1 MLKTF
6 IENYKYD
13 FAKEKEVRKR
23 PTFYKDKDGKMQKT
37 TEDKWLDYVEWATV
51 LVALYKQGAT
61 SVGFGSDLH
70 PTKKNTLKIFL
81 VIDGVRYETDYPII
95 DGNSIISDPNQMNI
109 HKAELRGF
117 VKCTAIST
125 GLGLSLWQKEESH
138 LNELLPQEPKKE
150 KQEHEDNTIE
160 FLEWVSELDKCKT
173 ASDLGN
179 LYNSNK
185 SIVENTPNI
194 KALFIKK
201 KAEFEAKGKK

>member
-13 FAKEKEVRKR
+13 FAKENEVRKK
-23 PTFYKDKDGKMQKT
+23 PTFYRDKDNKLIKT

-51 LVALYKQGAT
+51 LFALYKQGAT
-61 SVGFGSDLH
+61 SVGFGSDIH

-95 DGNSIISDPNQMNI
+95 DGNTIISDPNQMNI

-138 LNELLPQEPKKE
+138 LNEILPQEPKKE
-150 KQEHEDNTIE
+150 KTEVEDNTIQ
-160 FLEWVSELDKCKT
+160 FLEWVDALKGCKT
-173 ASDLGN
+173 TEELGN

-185 SIVENTPNI
+185 EIVESDAKI
-194 KALFIKK
+194 KALFIKTKTELK
-201 KAEFEAKGKK
+201 KG